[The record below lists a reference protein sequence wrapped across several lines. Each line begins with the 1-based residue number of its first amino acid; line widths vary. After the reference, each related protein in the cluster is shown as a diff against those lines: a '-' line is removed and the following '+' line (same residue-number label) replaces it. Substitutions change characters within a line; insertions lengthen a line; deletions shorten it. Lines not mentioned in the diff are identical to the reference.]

1 MGSVGISE
9 LILIFVLALILF
21 GPRKLPEIGR
31 GLGKALGEFR
41 RASNDLKRAFEEE
54 VDAES
59 LRDLGR
65 DVRDTLGA
73 PPDSALNGS
82 GKRHADAAYDDVHV
96 GEDETERVSGPDSG
110 ERE

>member
-41 RASNDLKRAFEEE
+41 RASNDLKQAFEEE

-59 LRDLGR
+59 LRDLDR
-65 DVRDTLGA
+65 EVRHTLGA
-73 PPDSALNGS
+73 PPEPIGAERGE
-82 GKRHADAAYDDVHV
+82 KPRPDAAYDDVH
-96 GEDETERVSGPDSG
+96 SGDDDSLDSEHDSKEHG
-110 ERE
+110 